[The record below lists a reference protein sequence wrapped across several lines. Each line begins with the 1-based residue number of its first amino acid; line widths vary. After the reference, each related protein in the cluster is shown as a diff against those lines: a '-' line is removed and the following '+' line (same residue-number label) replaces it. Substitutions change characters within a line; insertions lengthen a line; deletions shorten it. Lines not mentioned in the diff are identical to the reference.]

1 MIDLTIVD
9 HGSIM
14 LMRANTDAAREWI
27 DNHIVLKLS
36 LVMIRQV
43 AHGTA
48 ESGMSGWS
56 AAMMPSPVLPPL
68 SGRPLTAATVST

>member
-27 DNHIVLKLS
+27 DNHIVCATHWCGS
-36 LVMIRQV
+36 IVVEPRYIV
-43 AHGTA
+43 DIVDGAHADGLIVDVYG
-48 ESGMSGWS
+48 GMQ
-56 AAMMPSPVLPPL
+56 
-68 SGRPLTAATVST
+68 